1 MDYNQTHNITYIYTM
16 YFSIG
21 LSHFNKLYNIS
32 MHIWEFS
39 LILLIYSRFG
49 GNQFFEREIID
60 IATKRKLATLL
71 NRGLVVKLAKGYS
84 LNPLYLAEITQQN
97 NYIYNRFLTP
107 KYNKFL
113 TSDNQ

>member
-1 MDYNQTHNITYIYTM
+1 M

-39 LILLIYSRFG
+39 LILLIYSRFKG
-49 GNQFFEREIID
+49 KQFYEREIID
-60 IATKRKLATLL
+60 ITTKRKLATLL
-71 NRGLVVKLAKGYS
+71 SRGLVVKLAKGYS
-84 LNPLYLAEITQQN
+84 LNPQYLDEIAQQN
-97 NYIYNRFLTP
+97 EYIYNRFLTP

-113 TSDNQ
+113 TLDNQ